1 MTCGPEPGP
10 AGGIGT
16 CRGTGIAPS
25 LGANMVMMSFTCT
38 IDADASNVCG
48 LKYVQGMTITAQ
60 GMVNIEYARTGQTI
74 TTNPEVEVTS
84 LEADVIPI
92 TGVYVPGRRTT
103 LLADVVTLLSGVK
116 GGSLMLRS
124 DGDSGGHFSFYFWR

>member
-1 MTCGPEPGP
+1 
-10 AGGIGT
+10 
-16 CRGTGIAPS
+16 
-25 LGANMVMMSFTCT
+25 MMSFTCT

-60 GMVNIEYARTGQTI
+60 GMVSVTYETPTSGI
-74 TTNPEVEVTS
+74 PEVSS
-84 LEADVIPI
+84 LQADVLPI

-124 DGDSGGHFSFYFWR
+124 DGDENGHFSFYFWR

>member
-16 CRGTGIAPS
+16 CTGTGIASS
-25 LGANMVMMSFTCT
+25 LGATQVMMSFTCT

-60 GMVNIEYARTGQTI
+60 GMVTVEYERTGNTVN
-74 TTNPEVEVTS
+74 TDPVEVTS
-84 LEADVIPI
+84 LQADVVPI